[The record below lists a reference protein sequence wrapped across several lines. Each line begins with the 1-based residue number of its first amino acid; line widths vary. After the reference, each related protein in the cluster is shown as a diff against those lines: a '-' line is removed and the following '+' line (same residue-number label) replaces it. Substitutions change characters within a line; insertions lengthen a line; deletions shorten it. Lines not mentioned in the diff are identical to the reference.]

1 MNLFI
6 LFAEGGNGTTN
17 QLGTWYWMIL
27 AIGIGFL
34 VMLLLSKRNRWD
46 KDRLAYLDTQEF
58 LDTMRKGSL
67 VDTRK
72 EEDIEKTGKIVGSRN
87 FPGASGARDAKV
99 RKDLPIF
106 LYDQAGSNRLKGI
119 AAKYIKNGAVMVYV
133 LKGGY
138 EEYKAYIER
147 RNK

>member
-1 MNLFI
+1 MRFLSI
-6 LFAEGGNGTTN
+6 LADGSTQ

-34 VMLLLSKRNRWD
+34 VMLLLSKRNKWD
-46 KDRLAYLDTQEF
+46 KDKLATLDTQEF

-67 VDTRK
+67 IDVRK
-72 EEDIEKTGKIVGSRN
+72 ESEINETGKIVGSRN
-87 FPGASGARDAKV
+87 FPGASGANDAKV

-106 LYDQAGSNRLKGI
+106 LYDQSGSNRLKSI
-119 AAKYIKNGAVMVYV
+119 AAKYIRNGAVMVYI

-147 RNK
+147 RNKE